1 MTKSYPINS
10 EASKIAFYATV
21 DKLYQE
27 HKYITFSA
35 PRIGADRSLSSN
47 ALSHCWYNYAD
58 KMLSEQIGTSRN
70 FCKLHFGIP
79 ILRAEDNEF
88 RVMYGQVIMSHAYE
102 TKLSIMKYLPVTS
115 LMSREQMARY
125 LTAVQVHYAE
135 NHGLVLESKGEFA
148 KHQRQNAGG

>member
-1 MTKSYPINS
+1 MAKSFTINS
-10 EASKIAFYATV
+10 PASLAAFKSNA
-21 DKLYQE
+21 DQLYQE

-58 KMLSEQIGTSRN
+58 KMISDQIGTSRN
-70 FCKLHFGIP
+70 YCKLHFGIP
-79 ILRAEDNEF
+79 ILRAEDDEF
-88 RVMYGQVIMSHAYE
+88 RAMYGQVIMSHSYE
-102 TKLSIMKYLPVTS
+102 TKLNIMRYLPVTS

-135 NHGLVLESKGEFA
+135 AHGLVLESKGEFA
-148 KHQRQNAGG
+148 KHQRQNSLG